1 MSPFAAVR
9 ARLEAIDDYK
19 LEDYTK
25 RLGENGQVQTR
36 GITSRLIKLL
46 HLDQIPFVK
55 NLFCKGNIVASS
67 TSVQRDIKTLLDQT
81 YDTDEAYAK
90 DVDLAVA
97 AANKVNALIDKV
109 IPKRP
114 AEAQALRDARISVTT
129 LAPARVPATAV
140 KPAVSQQPAAASV
153 PGATAATATATPSE
167 ADKKNEAATLAT
179 TTPTD
184 AVVVDQE
191 KAAAPAATVI
201 DQQPAV
207 VVDQPA
213 EKKEQAVQEHAVQEP
228 AVQEQPTQGQA
239 AQQEDEE
246 VVQEK
251 PVQEE
256 VVQEEAQSQ
265 KGAEPVVVPAPQEEA
280 EGSSSVQAPAP
291 RAATPPPAFDP
302 DEVEDIFDD
311 SSELGFALDTTG
323 YTTPVLPQHHTAML
337 EDVAVERT
345 DVTPVQ
351 HTLEEDVAAP
361 PAPVAS
367 KTQRAQARKGK
378 GTLHAIP
385 DSKATVKPV
394 SKLLYEA
401 EQENAVK
408 KDE

>member
-140 KPAVSQQPAAASV
+140 KLAVSQQLAAASV
-153 PGATAATATATPSE
+153 PGATAAATATPSE
-167 ADKKNEAATLAT
+167 ADKKDEAATLAT
-179 TTPTD
+179 TAPTN

-256 VVQEEAQSQ
+256 VVQKEAQSQ

-302 DEVEDIFDD
+302 DEVEDIFDE

-323 YTTPVLPQHHTAML
+323 STTPVLPQHHAAML

-351 HTLEEDVAAP
+351 RTLEEDVAAP
-361 PAPVAS
+361 PAPVA
-367 KTQRAQARKGK
+367 KNTQRAHARKGK
-378 GTLHAIP
+378 GTLHATP